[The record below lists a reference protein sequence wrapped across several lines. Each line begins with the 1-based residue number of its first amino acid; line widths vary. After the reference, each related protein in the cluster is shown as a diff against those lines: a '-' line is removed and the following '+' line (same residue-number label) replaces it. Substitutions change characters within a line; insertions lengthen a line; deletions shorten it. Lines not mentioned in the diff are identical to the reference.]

1 MNKKVYILT
10 ILVFVMAINAV
21 FSQTTTKKLSYQ
33 AVVRNA
39 ANELVVNQNLA
50 VEITILNAENAPQY
64 KETHPSVPTNQNGL
78 LWLWV
83 GEGTPTLGTMANVVW
98 KDATIKSVFTLPD
111 GSTVEQNTPVT
122 AMPYA
127 YFADEVDTVFLQD
140 YLTTHNY
147 GNDDYVT
154 HQELN
159 DTLNHYYTNEQ
170 VDAALIPYATN
181 AHLNDTLSHYLMKEV
196 QVLSISHDTIFLTGG
211 SFVVLPKGFSGSYHD
226 LVDTPTNVSA
236 FTNDAGY
243 LTEHQSLEGYVTQ
256 DALNDTL
263 SYYTTT
269 GNIDTLLGAYF
280 DSTQVKTAIH
290 DTAEAIRAAIPA
302 SQVNAD
308 WNATSGPAEILNKP
322 DLSVYATT
330 NALKDSLTRYV
341 DKDKLTDT
349 LDSYY
354 TKNNIDNKLNDYEK
368 KSELCGDV
376 KDCIKDTLDKYTTS
390 DQIDTLL
397 DAYATTEDLALY
409 ELQENLCKDVKTC
422 IKDTLGKYTTSNQI
436 DTLLRAY
443 YDTTHTK
450 SVISDTATALRAMM
464 GDAAYNAT
472 ITIKKNNVEVDHF
485 TLNQEADKAI
495 NITVPTTVAELSDA
509 SNYVT
514 KTKLND
520 TLGAYYDTAN
530 VYTKTKT
537 NELLGGKADT
547 ANVYSKTK
555 TNELLG
561 GKADTANVY
570 TKTKTNELLGGK
582 ADTANVYTKTKTNEL
597 LGGKV
602 DTANVYTKTKT
613 DELLGNKADT
623 ANVYTKEKTD
633 KLLGGKADTAI
644 VYTKTKTDE
653 LLGGK
658 ADTANV
664 YTKEKTDKLL
674 GGKADTA
681 NVYTKT
687 KTNELLGG
695 KADTANVY
703 TKTKTN
709 ELLGG
714 KADTANV
721 YTKTKTNE
729 LLGGKADTANVYTR
743 AKTNELLG
751 GKADTA
757 NVYTRAKTNE
767 LLGGKADTANVYT
780 KEKTDKLLG
789 GKADTAN
796 VYTKTKTDELLN
808 AKLNKAELC
817 ATIETSCTNVP
828 LKSTENTFSGKNHF
842 TDSVTVPSNNTIK
855 RPTPATEC
863 TNLNAVNV
871 CDLLAV
877 FDSLTKR
884 MNSLENELA
893 AMKSAMKS
901 TIVTLTIV
909 DRTATS
915 ITVNADASN
924 PALSISKYEFCCLN
938 CGGGTTPVCTT
949 STSNQYTFDGL
960 TPYTDY
966 NFTVKAMTVADT
978 AESSV
983 SCKTKAEAPTA
994 VMSTTVLAYPQAGFT
1009 VDLTSIDLKGVP
1021 NGTVKIE
1028 YKESSA
1034 TDYGNEHVENITAP
1048 SSTCSKTFSDLNAN
1062 TEYDVRIVVSNND
1075 DSTTYTT
1082 TVTIGDAVTFVLTRV
1097 FPQNSS
1103 VKLCSGDTVYAFFSM
1118 APDVGDVN
1126 SYTYQWSSTGENTS
1140 QVLSNSSLFLVEY
1153 ITTGLKTISCIAT
1166 DKTNTEISF
1175 QKSVTIEVVDNS
1187 NTDVDSGSE
1196 PYYDID
1202 VNDHTVTLT
1211 DIGGS
1216 DMFVDWVSWQEGSE
1230 PEEAG
1235 NPISHTYDSYGTY
1248 TISAY
1253 SNDGCKKTSDV
1264 AVEMSVLLTNDHG
1277 SNNIGLCGEAN
1288 VLVIYTAVPEGQGDY
1303 NYEWSVSG
1311 DASPSLTSDENTC
1324 EITYSTT
1331 GSYLVTCRVSGA
1343 DITTPVEKT
1352 TTTNISAGTF
1362 PSFTFC
1368 ENNHVVE
1375 LKSVA
1380 HVVSPSYLDWGDGH
1394 IDPNPMYVPGY
1405 YVSTNTYVKDS
1416 TYTITLTNNYGCK
1429 TTKTVAIGNAT
1440 MHPCTGTPH
1449 TGAGYTDNGFNYGS
1463 GNIADDGLE
1472 YGGVDSI
1479 TAVTDYDGNIYP
1491 VVKIG
1496 SQCWLAE
1503 NMRCTHSPFH
1513 DDGVSIL
1520 YTGSGALDRK
1530 GSQVAQW
1537 YNNNSANASKGYG
1550 LLYNW
1555 CAAVDTFNA
1564 TAGAT
1569 IHNDAGVW
1577 WGCDFEGDRRG
1588 ICPKGW
1594 HVPTTEEWTQMES
1607 VVNESPVV
1615 HTNNPNYVGTHAA
1628 KLSKSCEWTGSHS
1641 SSSYPN
1647 SYSDE
1652 NRNASGFGATPAG
1665 CVGYKSGYAF
1675 LYEGTHACFWTATK
1689 HPTDNSHR
1697 HVRKLSKDEVG
1708 VQNDTL
1714 SQQTNQYSVRCVRD
1728 VEATPPAPT
1737 SSCGTMTDPS
1747 GNHYETIVIG
1757 EQCWTKTNLRT
1768 TKTRGGDVL
1777 NHGGPSNISQ
1787 TSAFYYIPT
1796 LSDNWQDDYDVPYN
1810 SYNDSVFGYYY
1821 NWPAAAGEGG
1831 NSICPEG
1838 WHLPTPGDWNV
1849 LMTYLSSDANY
1860 YCDNNPLYIAKA
1872 LSGSIFWK
1880 AYDEF
1885 CTPGGA
1891 QENNNSSGF
1900 SAIPSGSYNAYN
1912 GKYKYAGLSADF
1924 WGTTNEFDGE
1934 DYTGFFVRIINQ
1946 NFDVDTGNY
1955 YADEGKSV
1963 RCVRD
1968 SE

>member
-1 MNKKVYILT
+1 
-10 ILVFVMAINAV
+10 
-21 FSQTTTKKLSYQ
+21 
-33 AVVRNA
+33 
-39 ANELVVNQNLA
+39 
-50 VEITILNAENAPQY
+50 
-64 KETHPSVPTNQNGL
+64 
-78 LWLWV
+78 
-83 GEGTPTLGTMANVVW
+83 
-98 KDATIKSVFTLPD
+98 
-111 GSTVEQNTPVT
+111 
-122 AMPYA
+122 
-127 YFADEVDTVFLQD
+127 
-140 YLTTHNY
+140 
-147 GNDDYVT
+147 
-154 HQELN
+154 
-159 DTLNHYYTNEQ
+159 
-170 VDAALIPYATN
+170 
-181 AHLNDTLSHYLMKEV
+181 
-196 QVLSISHDTIFLTGG
+196 
-211 SFVVLPKGFSGSYHD
+211 
-226 LVDTPTNVSA
+226 
-236 FTNDAGY
+236 
-243 LTEHQSLEGYVTQ
+243 
-256 DALNDTL
+256 
-263 SYYTTT
+263 
-269 GNIDTLLGAYF
+269 
-280 DSTQVKTAIH
+280 
-290 DTAEAIRAAIPA
+290 
-302 SQVNAD
+302 
-308 WNATSGPAEILNKP
+308 
-322 DLSVYATT
+322 
-330 NALKDSLTRYV
+330 
-341 DKDKLTDT
+341 
-349 LDSYY
+349 
-354 TKNNIDNKLNDYEK
+354 
-368 KSELCGDV
+368 
-376 KDCIKDTLDKYTTS
+376 
-390 DQIDTLL
+390 
-397 DAYATTEDLALY
+397 
-409 ELQENLCKDVKTC
+409 
-422 IKDTLGKYTTSNQI
+422 
-436 DTLLRAY
+436 
-443 YDTTHTK
+443 
-450 SVISDTATALRAMM
+450 
-464 GDAAYNAT
+464 
-472 ITIKKNNVEVDHF
+472 
-485 TLNQEADKAI
+485 
-495 NITVPTTVAELSDA
+495 VAELSDA

-570 TKTKTNELLGGK
+570 TKTKT
-582 ADTANVYTKTKTNEL
+582 
-597 LGGKV
+597 
-602 DTANVYTKTKT
+602 

-644 VYTKTKTDE
+644 VYTKTKTDK

-729 LLGGKADTANVYTR
+729 LLGGKADTANVYTKTKTNELLGGKADTANVYTR

-757 NVYTRAKTNE
+757 NVYTKAKTNE

-949 STSNQYTFDGL
+949 NTSNQYTFDGL

-983 SCKTKAEAPTA
+983 SCKTKAEEPTA

-1440 MHPCTGTPH
+1440 LHPCTGTPH
-1449 TGAGYTDNGFNYGS
+1449 TGAGYTDNGFDYGS

-1472 YGGVDSI
+1472 YGGFDSI

-1503 NMRCTHSPFH
+1503 NMRCTHSPSH

-1607 VVNESPVV
+1607 VVNDSPVV

-1641 SSSYPN
+1641 NSSYPN

-1652 NRNASGFGATPAG
+1652 NRNASGFGAIPAG

-1768 TKTRGGDVL
+1768 TKTRGDDNLSLGAAESSEENAYYFKPVSSGEWKVTSGF
-1777 NHGGPSNISQ
+1777 GGSEV
-1787 TSAFYYIPT
+1787 
-1796 LSDNWQDDYDVPYN
+1796 VPFS

-1821 NWPAAAGEGG
+1821 NWPAAAGEGS

-1838 WHLPTPGDWNV
+1838 WHVPSIDDWNT
-1849 LMTYLSSDANY
+1849 LMTYLSTHATY
-1860 YCDNNPLYIAKA
+1860 YSCDNDPTHIAKA
-1872 LSGSIFWK
+1872 LSYTTYWK
-1880 AYDEF
+1880 STEMD
-1885 CTPGGA
+1885 CSPGKA
-1891 QENNNSSGF
+1891 PSSNNESGF
-1900 SAIPSGSYNAYN
+1900 SAIP
-1912 GKYKYAGLSADF
+1912 AGYHNTDYENYGFFDAGIVADF
-1924 WGTTNEFDGE
+1924 WSSTQYYDNDWGDFIGR
-1934 DYTGFFVRIINQ
+1934 YVRIIWQ
-1946 NFDVDTGNY
+1946 ESEADVSGYWKDT
-1955 YADEGKSV
+1955 GKSV
-1963 RCVRD
+1963 RCLKD
-1968 SE
+1968 E